1 MATLPNN
8 IFESYEAVL
17 VGDWGCK
24 VSKMNNQVMVFMW
37 HMYNLDS
44 QIEWFDSEY
53 DAVLWMEYM
62 SAKYV

>member
-1 MATLPNN
+1 MSRVPSN
-8 IFESYEAVL
+8 IFESYDPVQ

-24 VSKMNNQVMVFMW
+24 VSRYSNQFMVFMW
-37 HMYNLDS
+37 HLHNLDC
-44 QIEWFDSEY
+44 QCEFFESEY

>member
-1 MATLPNN
+1 MGTLPNN
-8 IFESYEAVL
+8 IFETYEPVL

-24 VSKMNNQVMVFMW
+24 VSKLGSQIMVFMW
-37 HMYNLDS
+37 HIYNLDS

-62 SAKYV
+62 SAKHV